1 MLKLSALEFFFR
13 TIPES
18 FLIVVIAYLF
28 ANKKICKSR
37 FIIASLILAFITYAV
52 RLLPISFGVN
62 TVINM
67 IAFIVISVY
76 ILKISINVSIISI
89 FISVISIYICEWL
102 NSIIMKNIFNVN
114 DSINAKLQLIYSTPS
129 LIMFMIIVFIIYIFM
144 RRYGRGFK
152 DVFY

>member
-37 FIIASLILAFITYAV
+37 FIIASLIIALITYGV

-62 TVINM
+62 TIINM
-67 IAFIVISVY
+67 MIFIVIALY
-76 ILKISINVSIISI
+76 IIKIPINVSIFSI
-89 FISVISIYICEWL
+89 FISVILISLCEWL
-102 NSIIMKNIFNVN
+102 NAILLINVFKIDEFNSSYLKFICN
-114 DSINAKLQLIYSTPS
+114 LPS
-129 LIMFMIIVFIIYIFM
+129 LIMFAIMVYIIYIIRNRIC
-144 RRYGRGFK
+144 RRFK
-152 DVFY
+152 DVFH